1 LLLIVVALA
10 DIHAVDVKVV
20 TNTVMQKLP
29 VAVQQFM
36 QKASPYT
43 QLKTVIVVVIN
54 DHVVIRKL

>member
-1 LLLIVVALA
+1 VVLA
-10 DIHAVDVKVV
+10 NIHAVDERDV
-20 TNTVMQKLP
+20 TNIVMQKLL

-43 QLKTVIVVVIN
+43 QLKTVIVVVTN